1 MKHILSVS
9 VRLFGKLVI
18 ARLFGFI
25 LSCTILV
32 AVNGMI
38 GSLIT
43 QLCSAVLL
51 MVILFSS
58 AWDMGAKD
66 SNLIQIGQV
75 KKDSWLGLKAGLL
88 AAIPEFGMALCLLLT
103 KAGIINEYFPV
114 LFTLFNGSFLP
125 FQQALI
131 SPTMTVAENSW
142 IGYIIVALTTLIA
155 PICCGFGY
163 RLGLMQI
170 PLSDTLLY
178 TTPEARQ
185 RHELRLKERRSRSG
199 RRLFR

>member
-1 MKHILSVS
+1 MKHLLGTAA
-9 VRLFGKLVI
+9 RLFSKLVI
-18 ARLFGFI
+18 ARIFGII

-32 AVNGMI
+32 ALNGMV

-43 QLCSAVLL
+43 QLCSAVIL

-58 AWDMGAKD
+58 AWDLGSKD
-66 SNLIQIGQV
+66 RNMIQIGQV
-75 KKDSWLGLKAGLL
+75 KEDSWLGLKAGFF
-88 AAIPEFGMALCLLLT
+88 ATAFDFVMALCLILT
-103 KAGIINEYFPV
+103 KAGVINEYFPV

-185 RHELRLKERRSRSG
+185 RHEQRLKERRSRSG